1 MGNTRG
7 VAWFALF
14 ALTGCATV
22 EAPHSVVQ
30 QLNSATPKYQSSA
43 CRQARQAALI
53 YDEKSGERIGLGVG
67 LGLLLGPVGLPLA
80 MAADASQ
87 AEKRK
92 ATVAL
97 LREAC
102 EGELAPS
109 AGSSPTDVLEAGL
122 SSLADLRAKGMITE
136 HEYATRRAAMV
147 DQHLSGTLSSATA
160 GKSGRLSAPTSM
172 GTRFILRDLEPI
184 STAVMRESSWAVGS
198 VGPTASTFNDG
209 ALVWN
214 LADLSIQAGAVAG
227 TRLSGFDPRELRPGD
242 RVRVRFHPADYA
254 DEVVPVEIRVVDFD
268 RITRPGGQAH
278 VLKLALSGW
287 ASNEGPYQT
296 PQAWRGAR
304 MEGSLAIDMHTG
316 LILQARIECAYPTYA
331 MKRDLVDVLVAAAST
346 AAALKRADAAR

>member
-1 MGNTRG
+1 MRHKRWTGC
-7 VAWFALF
+7 ALL
-14 ALTGCATV
+14 ALGGCATV

-67 LGLLLGPVGLPLA
+67 LGLLLGPFGLPLA
-80 MAADASQ
+80 MAADVTQ

-92 ATVAL
+92 ATVSQ

-109 AGSSPTDVLEAGL
+109 AISTPTGVLEAGL
-122 SSLADLRAKGMITE
+122 NSLADLRAKALITE
-136 HEYATRRAAMV
+136 EEYAARRAALV
-147 DQHLSGTLSSATA
+147 DHHLRGSLSPTA
-160 GKSGRLSAPTSM
+160 GTAGRLSLPTSV

-184 STAVMRESSWAVGS
+184 SAAVLRESSWAVAS

-214 LADLSIQAGAVAG
+214 LADLSVQTGIVAG

-242 RVRVRFHPADYA
+242 RVRVRFHPADHA
-254 DEVVPVEIRVVDFD
+254 DEVVPVEVRVVDFD
-268 RITRPGGQAH
+268 RVTRPGGQAH
-278 VLKLALSGW
+278 VLKLAVSGW

-316 LILQARIECAYPTYA
+316 LILQARIDCAYPTYA
-331 MKRDLVDVLVAAAST
+331 MKRELVDVQTSAVNAAGPGG
-346 AAALKRADAAR
+346 AR

>member
-1 MGNTRG
+1 MGHTRWAG
-7 VAWFALF
+7 FALL

-30 QLNSATPKYQSSA
+30 QLNNSTPKYQSSA

-53 YDEKSGERIGLGVG
+53 YDEKSSERIGLGVG

-80 MAADASQ
+80 LAADASQ

-92 ATVAL
+92 ATVSQ

-109 AGSSPTDVLEAGL
+109 AGITPTDVLEAGL
-122 SSLADLRAKGMITE
+122 NSLSDLRAKALITE
-136 HEYATRRAAMV
+136 QDYAARRAALV
-147 DQHLSGTLSSATA
+147 DQHLSGSLAATA
-160 GKSGRLSAPTSM
+160 NKPGPLSVPTSV

-184 STAVMRESSWAVGS
+184 STAVLRESSWTVGS
-198 VGPTASTFNDG
+198 VGPTASTFNGG

-214 LADLSIQAGAVAG
+214 LADLSVQTGSVAG

-278 VLKLALSGW
+278 VLKLAISGW

-331 MKRDLVDVLVAAAST
+331 MKRDLVDVLAPAANAATALERANVA
-346 AAALKRADAAR
+346 R